1 MPVDIGGD
9 DFGEHF
15 SPQTKVFAHILASED
30 DLELSASATHL
41 SLKCR
46 PTTAPPSPDRSAL
59 PRRPMPA
66 RAGDFPRGPFMIDHS
81 SGNYSFLIGPGY
93 CAMAESCVTRS
104 MPSAIAWATRSRSN
118 GSLW

>member
-9 DFGEHF
+9 DFDEHF

-30 DLELSASATHL
+30 DLELSASAAHL
-41 SLKCR
+41 SLKPIPPLSGDRRHLSSLPPLAGAFFFSCR
-46 PTTAPPSPDRSAL
+46 PTTAPLSPDRSAL

-81 SGNYSFLIGPGY
+81 MPG
-93 CAMAESCVTRS
+93 V
-104 MPSAIAWATRSRSN
+104 
-118 GSLW
+118 